1 MEGKLES
8 VPQKL
13 EKQKNNSK
21 SMVQQ
26 VLETIFY
33 FSFLLL
39 AVLVIQRFVVQPV
52 EVDGKSMETTLSD
65 GNHLLLE
72 KVSYLFGE
80 PKRFDVI
87 VFQPYMKKK
96 EMYYIKRVIG
106 LPGETVQ
113 IIDNIIYINGKPLI
127 ENFGKENEIRYDGIA
142 ENPIKL
148 SADEYFVLGDNRNN
162 SKDSRSETV
171 GPIKRKSI
179 LGKAWCRIWPLNQL
193 GFVKHK

>member
-26 VLETIFY
+26 VLETILY

-39 AVLVIQRFVVQPV
+39 AVLVIQRFIVQPV

-127 ENFGKENEIRYDGIA
+127 ENFGKENEIRFDGIA

-148 SADEYFVLGDNRNN
+148 SDDEYFVLGDNRNN
-162 SKDSRSETV
+162 SKDSRSEAV